1 MDLKLSLK
9 IISRI
14 CLCYFINGFYHQKE
28 KLKHLLSKL
37 KYNKVC
43 YRVSSER
50 QPVGTAPV
58 LPQHQVTWPRYK
70 LVHHHR
76 IIKWKK
82 VKENVP
88 KRPRMGKKKW
98 NKKKTRREKKHCTSK
113 ARETKEAS
121 SFGYSCV
128 VCCTGV
134 CEGGTRECKCSG
146 NSHNAISSKQVVCCP
161 SFSQGT
167 EASFFKCS
175 NNPILTS
182 LFSSVHVTVSRV
194 WQ

>member
-1 MDLKLSLK
+1 M
-9 IISRI
+9 
-14 CLCYFINGFYHQKE
+14 CY
-28 KLKHLLSKL
+28 L
-37 KYNKVC
+37 
-43 YRVSSER
+43 VSSGR
-50 QPVGTAPV
+50 LPVGTAPV

-70 LVHHHR
+70 LVHHHP
-76 IIKWKK
+76 ILKWKK
-82 VKENVP
+82 AKENVP
-88 KRPRMGKKKW
+88 KRPWTERKW
-98 NKKKTRREKKHCTSK
+98 NKRKTCRDKIIVHRKPE
-113 ARETKEAS
+113 KEAQS
-121 SFGYSCV
+121 SGYSCV

-167 EASFFKCS
+167 KASFFKCS

-182 LFSSVHVTVSRV
+182 LFSSDHVTVSRV

>member
-9 IISRI
+9 ITSRI

-58 LPQHQVTWPRYK
+58 LPQHQVTWPRYE

-88 KRPRMGKKKW
+88 KRPRMGKKMEQKE
-98 NKKKTRREKKHCTSK
+98 NPKREKTLYIESQRNK
-113 ARETKEAS
+113 R
-121 SFGYSCV
+121 
-128 VCCTGV
+128 GV
-134 CEGGTRECKCSG
+134 ELRIQLCGLLHR
-146 NSHNAISSKQVVCCP
+146 
-161 SFSQGT
+161 
-167 EASFFKCS
+167 
-175 NNPILTS
+175 
-182 LFSSVHVTVSRV
+182 SV
-194 WQ
+194 